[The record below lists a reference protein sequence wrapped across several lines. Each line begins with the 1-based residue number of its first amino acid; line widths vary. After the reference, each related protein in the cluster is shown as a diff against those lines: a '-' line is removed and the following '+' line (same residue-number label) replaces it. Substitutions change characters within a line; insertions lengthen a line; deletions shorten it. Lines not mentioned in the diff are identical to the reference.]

1 MSQELL
7 ILSRADVCELLSLR
21 ECIDAVER
29 AFRLHA
35 EGRTLAPGVLCVPAA
50 GGGFHI
56 NAAGLQMGLVGSQN
70 ATFPGNSVVAATL
83 QNLGSFTIPA
93 NDAEAGAVYQLEI
106 EANFTQA
113 AGTATTIRFTSN
125 FAGTT
130 DGDQTLG
137 AAFCA
142 AGGTGRFYGRVR
154 AYCVT
159 TGVSGTWKTSLLA
172 ITTPTAGP
180 AGSYVAED
188 NSSGSVI
195 TADTTASQVLALKVA
210 WGTTTGSPGITNRVT
225 IAGRIA

>member
-1 MSQELL
+1 VDLL
-7 ILSRADVCELLSLR
+7 NEIISMGNGP
-21 ECIDAVER
+21 I
-29 AFRLHA
+29 
-35 EGRTLAPGVLCVPAA
+35 PNVPASGFVSLFA
-50 GGGFHI
+50 SGGQPNYI

-93 NDAEAGAVYQLEI
+93 NDAEAGAVY
-106 EANFTQA
+106 
-113 AGTATTIRFTSN
+113 
-125 FAGTT
+125 
-130 DGDQTLG
+130 LG

>member
-1 MSQELL
+1 VDLL
-7 ILSRADVCELLSLR
+7 NEIISMGNGP
-21 ECIDAVER
+21 I
-29 AFRLHA
+29 
-35 EGRTLAPGVLCVPAA
+35 PNVPASGFVSLFA
-50 GGGFHI
+50 SGGQPNYI

-70 ATFPGNSVVAATL
+70 ATFPGNSVVAAML